1 MKYWRAIGITVATLG
16 GSAYLSWV
24 AIGGA
29 WAWVQADRLVQA
41 DRARQQQYDT
51 LARERDSMRAI
62 STTLQAPDIEPGPL
76 ELATRQ

>member
-1 MKYWRAIGITVATLG
+1 MVFLRAIGITVATLG

-24 AIGGA
+24 VIGGT

-41 DRARQQQYDT
+41 DQARQQEYDI
-51 LARERDSMRAI
+51 LDRERESMRAI
-62 STTLQAPDIEPGPL
+62 STTLRAPEIEPGPL